1 MAGEYPQSEKLA
13 QIREE
18 RVAINE
24 FIEWLNNE
32 KSISLVNEGTR
43 SGIHQSVDRLV
54 MEFYGIDEKELE
66 RERRE
71 MLDEVIF

>member
-13 QIREE
+13 EINEE

-43 SGIHQSVDRLV
+43 SGIHQGVDSLV

-66 RERRE
+66 RERRK